1 MNRAEDIET
10 EIEQTRHE
18 MTDTLQ
24 AIERKLSPNRWMD
37 EAMETMR
44 NASLNQSRVMELVRD
59 NPVPVALVGLGIGW
73 LVLSSVRGARM
84 DADDIEDA
92 AEDWS
97 GSGSDLLSGAAEQA
111 GDKVRDLASK
121 AKSKARYV
129 GQKVERTTDT
139 VRRQASDL
147 ADSTGDVFRDH
158 PLTVGLLAVAA
169 GVALGAAIPRSRRE
183 VEILGDT
190 GADLLDTARETGRDI
205 LHKAGRVVQRAG
217 EAVSG
222 EAGSAPTTH

>member
-1 MNRAEDIET
+1 MNRAEDIEN
-10 EIEQTRHE
+10 EIEQTRHD

-59 NPVPVALVGLGIGW
+59 NPVPLALVGLGVGW
-73 LVLSSVRGARM
+73 LVLSSVRGARL
-84 DADDIEDA
+84 DADRIEDA

-97 GSGSDLLSGAAEQA
+97 GDRSDMLSGVAEQA
-111 GDKVRDLASK
+111 GDKVRDLALK
-121 AKSKARYV
+121 AKSKVRTV
-129 GQKVERTTDT
+129 SQQVDRTTDT

-147 ADSTGDVFRDH
+147 ADSTGELFRDH

-169 GVALGAAIPRSRRE
+169 GVALGAAIPRTRRE
-183 VEILGDT
+183 VEMLGDT
-190 GADLLDTARETGRDI
+190 GADLLDSARETGRDM

-217 EAVSG
+217 EAASG
-222 EAGSAPTTH
+222 EAGAAPTTH